1 MFSIKLQCNI
11 DDLKSKYLMK
21 YLMMYIT
28 YIAQNDFV
36 LYVVVLQTRQA
47 FLLSKIQVLN
57 HFVLV
62 VQYFCQRLHYN
73 NL

>member
-62 VQYFCQRLHYN
+62 VQYFCQWLHYD